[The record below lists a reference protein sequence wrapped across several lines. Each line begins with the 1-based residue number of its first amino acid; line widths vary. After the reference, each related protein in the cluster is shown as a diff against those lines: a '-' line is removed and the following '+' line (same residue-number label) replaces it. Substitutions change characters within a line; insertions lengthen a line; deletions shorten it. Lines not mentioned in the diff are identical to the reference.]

1 MDTVTTS
8 PATDVKP
15 VVKKSISAEQY
26 VAQRSKAMTP
36 EAPPKEEPK
45 AEPAKEEAKPK
56 DEAKAEK
63 PAAEAPSKDVL
74 SQLDLGELTEEDIAE
89 LAQKGKSGLLK
100 RVAELTAKRKVAEE
114 RLAHLEQEVAR
125 QAKPMFEEAK
135 VENNPYAAIADVAT
149 LNTKHA
155 EIREVIEWAEEVLD
169 RSDGLSGGDVAATVD
184 GKELTK
190 TEIREHLR
198 KARKAQDKYL
208 PAQFKELQG
217 NEQRKAL
224 RTAFDTRARQELP
237 WIEGEDNEM
246 KKNFNLMLS
255 DPRLKKLEEAIPDL
269 APQMGYILA
278 HASNSMFGRKE
289 IPLDAPATKPNIRAT
304 PPSNPST
311 SSAGSSRG
319 EDKED
324 RAASILERQ
333 LQKSGSVSDY
343 VAMRTA
349 QISKRK
355 LIKT

>member
-1 MDTVTTS
+1 MNEEVTS
-8 PATDVKP
+8 PATDEKP

-26 VAQRSKAMTP
+26 AAQRAKARTP

-45 AEPAKEEAKPK
+45 AEPAEAKVEPK
-56 DEAKAEK
+56 TEAPKAEV
-63 PAAEAPSKDVL
+63 PSKDVL
-74 SQLDLGELTEEDIAE
+74 SQLDLGELTDEDIAE

-114 RLAHLEQEVAR
+114 RLAQLEQTVA
-125 QAKPMFEEAK
+125 QQKQPAFADAK
-135 VENNPYAAIADVAT
+135 VENNPYEAIADVAT

-169 RSDGLSGGDVAATVD
+169 RSFDMAGTDVVANVD

-190 TEIREHLR
+190 AEVRDHLR

-208 PAQFKELQG
+208 PAQLKELQG
-217 NEQRKAL
+217 KEQRKAL
-224 RTAFDTRARQELP
+224 KSAFDTRARQELP
-237 WIEGEDNEM
+237 WIEGEEETEV

-289 IPLDAPATKPNIRAT
+289 IPLTPAPSGSAKSSVKLT
-304 PPSNPST
+304 PPSSPST
-311 SSAGSSRG
+311 SVAGSSRS
-319 EDKED
+319 ED
-324 RAASILERQ
+324 REERSVGAAVKQLE
-333 LQKSGSVSDY
+333 KSGSINDFI
-343 VAMRTA
+343 AMRTA

-355 LIKT
+355 SIKT